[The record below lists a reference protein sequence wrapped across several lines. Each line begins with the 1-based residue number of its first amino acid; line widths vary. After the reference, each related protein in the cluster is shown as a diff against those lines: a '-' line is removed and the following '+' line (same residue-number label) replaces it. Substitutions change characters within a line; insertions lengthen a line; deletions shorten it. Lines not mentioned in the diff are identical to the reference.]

1 MAGHSK
7 WANIKHRKGAADAK
21 RGKIFSKIAREIT
34 VCARHGGGD
43 PGANI
48 TLRTLVQKARSV
60 NMPADN
66 IDRAIKKGTGEG
78 KDDIQ
83 LEEIIYE
90 GYAPGGAAIVVAT
103 LTENKNRTASDVR
116 HIFTK
121 AGANIGT
128 QGSVTRGFHRKGLIT
143 VATEGQDEDAMME
156 LALENGAEDFEVDG
170 DHYSITT
177 APNDFM
183 TVVDALNA
191 KEIPIQSSEVTLLCE
206 APSEIDDVGK
216 AKSLMKFI
224 DALEDNDD
232 VQNVYPGF
240 TFSDAVLEAM
250 VSEEG

>member
-34 VCARHGGGD
+34 VCARNGGGD

-90 GYAPGGAAIVVAT
+90 GYAPGGAAVIVAA

-121 AGANIGT
+121 AEANFAT
-128 QGSVTRGFHRKGLIT
+128 QGSVSRSFHRKGLIT
-143 VATEGQDEDAMME
+143 VPTEGNTEDAIME

-170 DHYSITT
+170 DHFSITT

-191 KEIPIQSSEVTLLCE
+191 AEIAISSSEVTMLCE
-206 APSEIDDVGK
+206 APTMIDD
-216 AKSLMKFI
+216 AKNARRLMRFV

-240 TFSDAVLEAM
+240 TFSEDVLTALET
-250 VSEEG
+250 EED

>member
-34 VCARHGGGD
+34 VCARNGGGD
-43 PGANI
+43 PSANI
-48 TLRTLVQKARSV
+48 TLRSLIQKARSV

-78 KDDIQ
+78 KDSVQ

-90 GYAPGGAAIVVAT
+90 GYASGGAALVVAA
-103 LTENKNRTASDVR
+103 LTDNKNRTASSVR
-116 HIFTK
+116 SIFTK
-121 AGANIGT
+121 AGANLSS
-128 QGSVTRGFHRKGLIT
+128 QGSVTRGFHRKGFIT
-143 VATEGQDEDAMME
+143 VPAEGQDEETLMD
-156 LALENGAEDFEVDG
+156 LVLENGAEDFVLDD
-170 DHYSITT
+170 DHFSITT

-191 KEIPIQSSEVTLLCE
+191 KEIPIGSSEVTLLCE
-206 APSEIDDVGK
+206 APTEITDASL
-216 AKSLMKFI
+216 AKSLMKFMET
-224 DALEDNDD
+224 LEDDDD

-240 TFSDAVLEAM
+240 TFSDAVLEAIAG
-250 VSEEG
+250 EE